1 MHVMICKNADAVGYH
16 ASRHV
21 IQSVNDTLSD
31 SDRFVLG
38 LPTGGTPLDLYGH
51 LIAAFH
57 AGEIDFSQ
65 VCTINLDEY
74 VGLRPNHEQSYR
86 YFMMQNLF
94 RFVDIPLRQTHV
106 PNGLARDLDQEC
118 ADYEQ
123 LVESMGV
130 DLWVVGIGPNGH
142 IAFNEPG
149 SSRDSKTRKVEL
161 TPETREA
168 NTRFFDCLDQVPREA
183 LSAGISTVLDH
194 SREIILLATGTNKA
208 QVVSEALLGPASGQ
222 VPASYL
228 QEHDTC
234 TFYLDRQAAVTFER
248 DAKERKPLGPLT
260 VEYRD
265 L

>member
-1 MHVMICKNADAVGYH
+1 MRVVICKNADVVGYH

-21 IQSVNDTLSD
+21 IQSVEDTLSRT
-31 SDRFVLG
+31 DRFVLG
-38 LPTGGTPLDLYGH
+38 LPTGDTPLHLYGH

-65 VCTINLDEY
+65 VHTINLDEY

-86 YFMMQNLF
+86 YFMMHNLF
-94 RFVDIPLRQTHV
+94 RFVNIPLRQTHV
-106 PNGLARDLDQEC
+106 PNGLARDVDQEC
-118 ADYEQ
+118 ADYER
-123 LVESMGV
+123 LVESTGV

-161 TPETREA
+161 SPETREA
-168 NTRFFDCLDQVPREA
+168 NARFFDRLDEVPKEA

-194 SREIILLATGTNKA
+194 SQEIILLATGEPKA
-208 QVVSEALLGPASGQ
+208 QAVSAAILGPRSDR

-228 QEHDTC
+228 QEHDHC
-234 TFYLDRQAAVTFER
+234 TFYLDEGAAVTFR
-248 DAKERKPLGPLT
+248 LDAERKHLGALEI
-260 VEYRD
+260 EYKES
-265 L
+265 